1 MADSF
6 GSYTYAFYMSGA
18 VVIAGACIP
27 FLLFFTRTK
36 EPGAKTSDV
45 LSESWELNDVID
57 GISITM
63 NPDDKA
69 EETGAETGSRD
80 KTFVCLSSV

>member
-27 FLLFFTRTK
+27 FLLPFTKTA
-36 EPGAKTSDV
+36 EPGAKSRE
-45 LSESWELNDVID
+45 ESWELNDALD
-57 GISITM
+57 GISVTM

-69 EETGAETGSRD
+69 EETGADTGSRD